1 MRRCICLLLIAVAG
15 AARPAGAFVLVRD
28 GLPASF
34 IVLGGDAGPAER
46 YAARELSAHVR
57 MITGVA
63 LPVRETGYEDIPETG
78 RAVLLGRGDWFENPR
93 FAACVTDMNMLGDQ
107 GFVVRCF
114 GEEKPE
120 VLFVCGKEPRGTLY
134 AVYELL
140 RRIGVRWYTK
150 DVTRYPSRKT
160 IDLGNVEISDLPCF
174 DFRGVTVPGV
184 DTSPEWKL
192 RLRLNDGCG
201 FAETELRCPPSYSPL
216 SITVEDLVPSGLF
229 DEQPDLFPLI
239 DGERR
244 AGSPGRC
251 FTNPMCAAVAA
262 DSVRAELA
270 RHPHATAVV
279 IDLTG
284 YGTGCGCD
292 NCRRVR
298 ETGKSESGLVL
309 GWLNS
314 VAGAFAESHP
324 HVHFELVASGPLE
337 APPERTVPAG
347 NVVIR
352 LSPEG
357 ADQFRFYE
365 ESIDERT
372 MEFVTHLRGWRRL
385 NARLVVS
392 HDMGNHGYPPSP
404 FPDFHQLFRNLEM
417 YHYEFVEGC
426 FFNCPAAPGLF
437 VADAELRAWVLSE
450 LMWDR
455 YRNGDTLVRE
465 WMKGVYGNSW
475 GPMMDYW
482 KHVQELARDPGGK
495 LTVDSDPLG
504 YVTDEWL
511 NEADRMLKRAF
522 ALSLTD
528 SAAHRR
534 VRRERLGLW
543 YLRLLRGASSGR
555 VETGRGTKRPG
566 LLERFVREFRE
577 LGYER
582 VSGEEDIDGFEK
594 RCRGK
599 ND

>member
-1 MRRCICLLLIAVAG
+1 LLIAAAG
-15 AARPAGAFVLVRD
+15 AAHTAGAFVLVKD

-34 IVLGGDAGPAER
+34 IVLGVDAAPAER
-46 YAARELSAHVR
+46 YAARELSAHVQ
-57 MITGVA
+57 MVTGAA
-63 LPVRETGYEDIPETG
+63 LPVREMGYDDIPETG
-78 RAVLLGRGDWFENPR
+78 HAVLLGGGDWLGSPR
-93 FAACVTDMNMLGDQ
+93 FAACVADMNMLGDQ

-114 GEEKPE
+114 DEEKPE

-140 RRIGVRWYTK
+140 GRIGVRWYTK
-150 DVTRYPSRKT
+150 DITRYPSRKT

-174 DFRGVTVPGV
+174 DFRGVTIPGV

-192 RLRLNDGCG
+192 RLRLNYGRG
-201 FAETELRCPPSYSPL
+201 LAETGLRCPPSYSPL
-216 SITVEDLVPSGLF
+216 RITLEDLVPPDLF

-244 AGSPGRC
+244 ADTAGRC
-251 FTNPMCAAVAA
+251 FTNPACAAVAA
-262 DSVRAELA
+262 DSLRAILA
-270 RHPHATAVV
+270 RNPRTTAVV
-279 IDLTG
+279 IDLAG
-284 YGTGCGCD
+284 YDAGCGCGY
-292 NCRRVR
+292 CRRVR
-298 ETGKSESGLVL
+298 EDEKSESGLVL
-309 GWLNS
+309 AWLNS
-314 VAGAFAESHP
+314 VAGALAESHP
-324 HVHFELVASGPLE
+324 RVHFELVASGSLE
-337 APPERTVPAG
+337 APPERTAPAG

-352 LSPEG
+352 LNPKG
-357 ADQFRFYE
+357 TDRFRFYE

-385 NARLVVS
+385 NARLVVV
-392 HDMGNHGYPPSP
+392 HEMGNHGYPPSP

-426 FFNCPAAPGLF
+426 FFNCPDAPGLF
-437 VADAELRAWVLSE
+437 VADAELRTWVLSE

-482 KHVQELARDPGGK
+482 KHVEGLAGKPGGK
-495 LTVDSDPLG
+495 LTIDSDPLG
-504 YVTDEWL
+504 YVTDKWL
-511 NEADRMLKRAF
+511 DEADRMLKRAF

-528 SAAHRR
+528 SVAHRR

-543 YLRLLRGASSGR
+543 YLRLLRDASPARPETER
-555 VETGRGTKRPG
+555 VKKRTG
-566 LLERFVREFRE
+566 LLEKFSREFRE
-577 LGYER
+577 LGYR
-582 VSGEEDIDGFEK
+582 RISANEDIDDFER
-594 RCRGK
+594 RCRER